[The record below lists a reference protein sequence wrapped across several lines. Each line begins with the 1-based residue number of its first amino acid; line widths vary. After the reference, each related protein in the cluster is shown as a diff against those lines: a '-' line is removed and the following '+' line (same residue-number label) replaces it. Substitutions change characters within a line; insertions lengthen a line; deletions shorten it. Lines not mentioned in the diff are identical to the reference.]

1 MYDSTT
7 AVPQPEVDSPTRKYG
22 FNLINGNLVTEPPL
36 TTVQPYTY
44 KLQDSTTE
52 KPTVKKYGYDFV
64 NNGPPPAGYSTTVSP
79 KPYTYKVY
87 DPPSTSVPSK
97 EYSYNILNDTPSTSV
112 PSKEYSYKIKDT
124 PSTSVPYKEYTYK
137 VNDAPATTVQP
148 KILPSQKYG
157 YNFLEGRLE
166 YESPKAKK
174 YGYNV
179 LDGAITN
186 KETKPEIQPDKYA
199 YKLYGTPPSTT
210 VPPKKSPK
218 SHGKN

>member
-1 MYDSTT
+1 MYDTT
-7 AVPQPEVDSPTRKYG
+7 TTVEPEVDSPTRKYG
-22 FNLINGNLVTEPPL
+22 FNFINGNLATEPPL

-52 KPTVKKYGYDFV
+52 IPTVKKYGYDFV
-64 NNGPPPAGYSTTVSP
+64 NNGPPPAEYSTTVPP

-97 EYSYNILNDTPSTSV
+97 EYSYNILKDTPSTSVPSKEYSYNILKDTPSTSV

-148 KILPSQKYG
+148 KSLPAQKYG
-157 YNFLEGRLE
+157 YDFLEGRLE
-166 YESPKAKK
+166 NESAKGQLISECPVVVFK
-174 YGYNV
+174 STKK
-179 LDGAITN
+179 TN
-186 KETKPEIQPDKYA
+186 TY
-199 YKLYGTPPSTT
+199 L
-210 VPPKKSPK
+210 
-218 SHGKN
+218 